1 MSLVSRRADI
11 MALVLAA
18 AVCALVLGY
27 YHDGFWWPAD
37 DGAYAHVADRILRGE
52 VALAPVTAS
61 AFGVVTV
68 LLGRHF
74 LREEKTW
81 AQWSGIVL
89 IFAGVAA
96 LSWPA

>member
-37 DGAYAHVADRILRGE
+37 DGAYAHVARGHGAE
-52 VALAPVTAS
+52 TALAPVTTS

-74 LREEKTW
+74 LREEINW